1 MKIFHYITISFFLA
15 WSNQPLV
22 ADNTNQKIND
32 FQKRLEQAQ
41 ALLEGIKTK
50 SAEPSSDFSSDLDHS
65 RTGFISS
72 PRNQT
77 LPLSRTLKIKD
88 LRERVNRA
96 ESLLDSVRSPKVSG
110 IPVAPVVNPQ
120 DLPPR
125 PPLFES
131 VQDQATQSLS
141 ARNQSLPLSRTLKIK
156 NLRERVNR
164 AESLLDSVRSPK
176 LSGMSVAPV
185 VNPQDLP
192 PRPPLFESEQDQT
205 PQSLSASRDI
215 KVEKSEEREE
225 GGQSAPK
232 STGVGN
238 FLDFQPEVNRSVQ
251 AVPVSEPD
259 LFPESEPL
267 KPDVDELNTAELFE
281 ELDRNSSFEE
291 MYLPNGSKEFE
302 LHEVRFLYSYVY
314 PFSSTYISTGGEGV
328 PLDYNSGFQGEIQ
341 YLYNLS
347 FLSLGCSVLWS
358 EQSHKALGPLS
369 FVGSL
374 EASGETRSFGGS
386 LLAGLSTD
394 LGDHFSVESVLSLGL
409 VRRLD
414 KFQMAGVY
422 MSEAGNAFIYSLS
435 VGLHYHFFTDYKL
448 GLFAKY
454 QDMAGLSR
462 NSDSQT
468 VQVGATIGVE
478 F

>member
-50 SAEPSSDFSSDLDHS
+50 STEPSFDFSSDPNHS

-77 LPLSRTLKIKD
+77 
-88 LRERVNRA
+88 
-96 ESLLDSVRSPKVSG
+96 
-110 IPVAPVVNPQ
+110 
-120 DLPPR
+120 
-125 PPLFES
+125 
-131 VQDQATQSLS
+131 
-141 ARNQSLPLSRTLKIK
+141 LPLSRTLKIK

-176 LSGMSVAPV
+176 LSGMPVAPV

-205 PQSLSASRDI
+205 TQSLSASRDI
-215 KVEKSEEREE
+215 KVEKSEERVEA
-225 GGQSAPK
+225 GQSAPK

-251 AVPVSEPD
+251 AVPVPVPVPVPD
-259 LFPESEPL
+259 LFPESEPV

-422 MSEAGNAFIYSLS
+422 MSEAGNAFLYSLS